1 MPFEPLLRFVVEFVR
16 VLREQV
22 AEREPV
28 QRVVDIPVAQ
38 VVDIPVEVPVVDI
51 PVEVQVAVRVR
62 IERVPLWVAPLSLR
76 RALH

>member
-1 MPFEPLLRFVVEFVR
+1 MPFEPLRRFVVEFVR
-16 VLREQV
+16 VLQV
-22 AEREPV
+22 LQARVEV

-38 VVDIPVEVPVVDI
+38 VVDI

>member
-28 QRVVDIPVAQ
+28 QRVVDIPV
-38 VVDIPVEVPVVDI
+38 EVQVDI

>member
-16 VLREQV
+16 VLQV
-22 AEREPV
+22 LQARVEV

-51 PVEVQVAVRVR
+51 PVAVRVAVRVR

>member
-16 VLREQV
+16 VLQV
-22 AEREPV
+22 RVVV

-38 VVDIPVEVPVVDI
+38 VVDIPVEVQIDI

>member
-16 VLREQV
+16 VLQV
-22 AEREPV
+22 QVEV

>member
-28 QRVVDIPVAQ
+28 QRVVDKQVER
-38 VVDIPVEVPVVDI
+38 VVDIPVEVQIDI

>member
-16 VLREQV
+16 VLQV
-22 AEREPV
+22 LQVQVEV

-38 VVDIPVEVPVVDI
+38 VVDKQVEVQVDI

>member
-16 VLREQV
+16 VLQV
-22 AEREPV
+22 LQVQVEV

-38 VVDIPVEVPVVDI
+38 VVDI

-76 RALH
+76 QALH

>member
-16 VLREQV
+16 VLRVLQV
-22 AEREPV
+22 RVVV

-51 PVEVQVAVRVR
+51 PVEVQVAVRVS

>member
-16 VLREQV
+16 GLQVLQV
-22 AEREPV
+22 RVVV

>member
-28 QRVVDIPVAQ
+28 QRVVDKQ
-38 VVDIPVEVPVVDI
+38 VERAVDKQ
-51 PVEVQVAVRVR
+51 VEVQVAVRVR

>member
-16 VLREQV
+16 VLQV
-22 AEREPV
+22 LQVQVEA

-38 VVDIPVEVPVVDI
+38 VVDI

>member
-16 VLREQV
+16 VLQV
-22 AEREPV
+22 LQARVEE

-51 PVEVQVAVRVR
+51 PVEVRVAVRVR

>member
-28 QRVVDIPVAQ
+28 QRVVDKQ
-38 VVDIPVEVPVVDI
+38 VEVQVDI

>member
-16 VLREQV
+16 VLQVRV

-38 VVDIPVEVPVVDI
+38 VVDIQ
-51 PVEVQVAVRVR
+51 VEVQVAVRVR

>member
-16 VLREQV
+16 VLQV
-22 AEREPV
+22 RVEVP
-28 QRVVDIPVAQ
+28 VVDIPVAQ
-38 VVDIPVEVPVVDI
+38 VVDIPVEVQIDI

>member
-1 MPFEPLLRFVVEFVR
+1 MPFEPLLRFAVEFVR
-16 VLREQV
+16 GLQV
-22 AEREPV
+22 QVEV

-38 VVDIPVEVPVVDI
+38 VVDIPVEVQIDI

>member
-16 VLREQV
+16 VLQV
-22 AEREPV
+22 LQVRVEV

-38 VVDIPVEVPVVDI
+38 VVDIPVEVQIDI

>member
-16 VLREQV
+16 VLQV
-22 AEREPV
+22 LQARVEV

-38 VVDIPVEVPVVDI
+38 VVDI

>member
-28 QRVVDIPVAQ
+28 QRVVDKQVER
-38 VVDIPVEVPVVDI
+38 VVDKQVERVVDKQ
-51 PVEVQVAVRVR
+51 VEVQVAVRVR

>member
-16 VLREQV
+16 VLQV
-22 AEREPV
+22 QVEV

-38 VVDIPVEVPVVDI
+38 VVDIPVEVQI
-51 PVEVQVAVRVR
+51 AVRVR

>member
-16 VLREQV
+16 VLQV
-22 AEREPV
+22 LQARVEV

>member
-16 VLREQV
+16 VLQV
-22 AEREPV
+22 LQARVEV

-38 VVDIPVEVPVVDI
+38 VVDIPVEVQIDI

>member
-1 MPFEPLLRFVVEFVR
+1 MPFVRLLRFVVEFVR

-28 QRVVDIPVAQ
+28 QRVVDKQVER
-38 VVDIPVEVPVVDI
+38 VVDKQVEVQVDI

>member
-16 VLREQV
+16 GLQVLQV
-22 AEREPV
+22 QVEV

-38 VVDIPVEVPVVDI
+38 VVDIPVAQVDI
-51 PVEVQVAVRVR
+51 QVEVQVAVRVR

>member
-16 VLREQV
+16 VLQV
-22 AEREPV
+22 LQARVEV
-28 QRVVDIPVAQ
+28 QR
-38 VVDIPVEVPVVDI
+38 VVDI

-76 RALH
+76 RVLH

>member
-1 MPFEPLLRFVVEFVR
+1 MPFEPLLRFVVEFVQ

-38 VVDIPVEVPVVDI
+38 VVDIPVEVQIDI

>member
-16 VLREQV
+16 VLQV
-22 AEREPV
+22 QVEM

-38 VVDIPVEVPVVDI
+38 VVDIPVEVQIDI

-62 IERVPLWVAPLSLR
+62 IEQVPLWVAPLSLR
-76 RALH
+76 RELH

>member
-16 VLREQV
+16 VLQV
-22 AEREPV
+22 LQVRVVV

-62 IERVPLWVAPLSLR
+62 IERVPLWVAPLSLL

>member
-16 VLREQV
+16 VLQV
-22 AEREPV
+22 RVVV
-28 QRVVDIPVAQ
+28 QR
-38 VVDIPVEVPVVDI
+38 VVDI